1 MKICCVII
9 DDEPFA
15 RKLLLDYCSRVPQ
28 LSVLGD
34 FSNGLDALS
43 FLNHNKVDL
52 IFLDI
57 KMPGISGID
66 LLKTLGN
73 RPKVIFTT
81 AFAEYAIDGFELD
94 AIDYLLK
101 PFDLP
106 RFLKAI
112 NKAFTSF
119 LIEKPTSSLNNSS
132 QDDFLFVKDGRD
144 LVKVQLDN
152 ILYIKGQKDYVMF
165 ITKSRKIMSLMNM
178 KDLEQDLIKKAFVR
192 IHQSYIINTQHIE
205 LVASDKVRVNSEYL
219 PVSQTYRLTFREYL
233 GKHKWVQF

>member
-1 MKICCVII
+1 MNIRCVII

-43 FLNHNKVDL
+43 FLNHNQADL

-57 KMPGISGID
+57 KMPGLTGID

-101 PFDLP
+101 PFDFP
-106 RFLKAI
+106 RFLKAV
-112 NKAFTSF
+112 NKAFTTHP
-119 LIEKPTSSLNNSS
+119 IEKPAISTNNSA

-144 LVKVQLDN
+144 LVKVQLND

-165 ITKSRKIMSLMNM
+165 ITQNRKIMSLMNM
-178 KDLEQDLIKKAFVR
+178 RDLEQDLVQKDFVR

-205 LVASDKVRVNSEYL
+205 VVASDRVRIKSEYL
-219 PVSQTYRLTFREYL
+219 PVSQTYRLTFRAFL
-233 GKHKWVQF
+233 GKHK

>member
-1 MKICCVII
+1 MKIRCAII

-43 FLNHNKVDL
+43 FLNHNNVDL

-57 KMPGISGID
+57 KMPGITGID

-101 PFDLP
+101 PFDFP
-106 RFLKAI
+106 RFLKAV
-112 NKAFTSF
+112 NKAFTS
-119 LIEKPTSSLNNSS
+119 LPIEKTSILTIHPS

-144 LVKVQLDN
+144 LVKVQLND

-165 ITKSRKIMSLMNM
+165 ITKNRKIMSLMNM
-178 KDLEQDLIKKAFVR
+178 RDLEQDLVQKAFVR

-205 LVASDKVRVNSEYL
+205 VVANDKVRINSEYL
-219 PVSQTYRLTFREYL
+219 PVSQTYRLRFREFL
-233 GKHKWVQF
+233 EKHK